1 MAYCSQCH
9 GEMTATE
16 VICPHCGNDFPDAI
30 PTSNKLQHGFAYSPL
45 ADLALIVSM
54 IAAVLGAGG
63 TALMTII
70 ALVHGQFVFGLFF
83 GPVAFLLQLGML
95 VVFLRVQQ

>member
-1 MAYCSQCH
+1 
-9 GEMTATE
+9 MTATE

-70 ALVHGQFVFGLFF
+70 ALVQGQFVFGLFF